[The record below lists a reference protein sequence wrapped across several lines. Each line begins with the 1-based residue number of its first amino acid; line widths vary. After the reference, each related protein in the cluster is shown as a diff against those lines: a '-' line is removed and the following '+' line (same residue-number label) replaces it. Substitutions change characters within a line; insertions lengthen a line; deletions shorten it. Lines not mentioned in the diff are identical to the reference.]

1 MSSADFGGDPSRV
14 TILGHSAGAQ
24 SVYSLLSSSSASGLF
39 QAAIAESAPIGV
51 PFVTRKFYTDAVT
64 PAIKLA
70 TGCTN
75 LTEEATVECLRSLDA
90 SIFTTTKVLDATT
103 VAAILYEPLYDN
115 LAPGIA
121 LGSENLLPITV
132 AGGGPEGVIDDQF
145 TALVANNTLPNKVPF
160 LQVNNRDEAAHSF
173 LLRSRMSYPIAPF
186 CTMFS
191 WRLVFRESEN
201 GCRCHFVRFGECFL
215 GVMFEVV
222 YLELAFM
229 KIICLVPV

>member
-70 TGCTN
+70 TDCTN

-160 LQVNNRDEAAHSF
+160 LQVNNRDEAAQFVPSAF
-173 LLRSRMSYPIAPF
+173 PNVLPNSAVLYDV
-186 CTMFS
+186 
-191 WRLVFRESEN
+191 LVEA
-201 GCRCHFVRFGECFL
+201 GVFVNLKTGAAAISSGLVSVFL
-215 GVMFEVV
+215 GWCSK
-222 YLELAFM
+222 LSTLS
-229 KIICLVPV
+229 LRL